1 MYRTRSVLDITAL
14 KNLFFLRTYS
24 YMNYRNIAF
33 TSTNTA
39 KLKKLAG
46 NQKQALRVVTNE
58 FNDKRKI
65 MVRMKVSNLYK
76 LNTIKF

>member
-46 NQKQALRVVTNE
+46 NQNKALKIATNE
-58 FNDKRKI
+58 FTEKREM
-65 MVRMKVSNLYK
+65 MVRIKVKY
-76 LNTIKF
+76 I

>member
-1 MYRTRSVLDITAL
+1 
-14 KNLFFLRTYS
+14 
-24 YMNYRNIAF
+24 MNYRNILC
-33 TSTNTA
+33 TSTNRA

-46 NQKQALRVVTNE
+46 NQKQALRVATNE
-58 FNDKRKI
+58 FTDKRKI

>member
-39 KLKKLAG
+39 KPKKLAG
-46 NQKQALRVVTNE
+46 NQNKALKIATNE
-58 FNDKRKI
+58 FTEKREM
-65 MVRMKVSNLYK
+65 MVRIKVKY
-76 LNTIKF
+76 I